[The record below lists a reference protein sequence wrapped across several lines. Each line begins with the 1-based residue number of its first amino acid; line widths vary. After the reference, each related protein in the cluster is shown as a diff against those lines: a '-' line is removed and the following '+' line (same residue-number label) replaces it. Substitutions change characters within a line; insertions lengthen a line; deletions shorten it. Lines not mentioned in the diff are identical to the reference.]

1 MTRPRPAWP
10 AQRLGDAI
18 EEATMLARLARDLPG
33 FLRTPLRPDQ
43 VESRIRHGLD
53 TRQASFLDVVDRA
66 IYRHPG
72 SPYLRLLRH
81 VGCEAGD
88 LTRLVDHEGIE
99 GALRCLAEQGVY
111 ITFDEF
117 KGRREVVRGS
127 ARFAFSDRDFDSPLV
142 TSHYPAFTGGTRGRP
157 GRVLRPLDHV
167 EELATSIGASI
178 MAHGLVNPETAYWL
192 TNPITSMLFNM
203 KLGHPAVL
211 WIHPLRFFPR
221 RARIVAHYFKLLG
234 ALAGTHFPRPRLL
247 MAERADRL
255 ARWLGRRAQGARPIV
270 MNTIPSSAV
279 RVTVAAGD
287 AGVSLQGVTFYLQS
301 EPVTP
306 ARRRHIV
313 DSGAQLISTYTSM
326 EMPAVGVSCAT
337 PESADDYHLA
347 TDRFALVER
356 ERPVVEGGP
365 TILAMLLTTLTDTAP
380 KIALNTE
387 LGDYARVDE
396 RACGC
401 LLGSL
406 GLTTHLSEARSF
418 EKLSGE
424 GVTFVRSNLIQI
436 LEEVLPV
443 RFGGSAVDY
452 QLIEEEA
459 PDSSTRLV
467 LRVNP
472 SVGEADEESL
482 RSTLLAELGRGGIVD
497 QHHAELLRR
506 ANSVTVRRE
515 PALAS
520 PAGKVLPFQ
529 LLPRTRNAARE
540 GSGTRT

>member
-1 MTRPRPAWP
+1 
-10 AQRLGDAI
+10 
-18 EEATMLARLARDLPG
+18 MLARLARDLPG
-33 FLRTPLRPDQ
+33 FLRTPLHPDQ
-43 VESRIRHGLD
+43 VQARIKLRLA
-53 TRQASFLDVVDRA
+53 TRRASFLNVVDRA

-72 SPYLRLLRH
+72 SPYRRLLEH
-81 VGCEAGD
+81 VGCEPGD
-88 LTRLVDHEGIE
+88 LARLVDQEGIE
-99 GALRCLAEQGVY
+99 GALRCLAAQGVY

-127 ARFAFSDRDFDSPLV
+127 ARFSFSDRDFDSPLV
-142 TSHYPAFTGGTRGRP
+142 TSHYSAFTGGTRGRP

-167 EELATSIGASI
+167 EEIATSVGASI
-178 MAHGLVNPETAYWL
+178 SAHGVVNPDTAYWL
-192 TNPITSMLFNM
+192 TNPITTMLFNM

-211 WIHPLRFFPR
+211 WMHPLRFFPL
-221 RARIVAHYFKLLG
+221 RARVGARYFRLLG
-234 ALAGTHFPRPRLL
+234 ALSGTHFPRPRLL
-247 MAERADRL
+247 TAEHAARL
-255 ARWLGRRAQGARPIV
+255 ARWLGRRAQEPRPLV

-279 RVTVAAGD
+279 RVAVAAQE
-287 AGVSLQGVTFYLQS
+287 AGISLRGVTFYLQS
-301 EPVTP
+301 EPLTP
-306 ARRRHIV
+306 ARRRHIEE
-313 DSGAQLISTYTSM
+313 SGAQLISTYTSM

-337 PESADDYHLA
+337 PESADDYHLTA
-347 TDRFALVER
+347 DRFALVER

-365 TILAMLLTTLTDTAP
+365 SIPAMLLTTLADTAA
-380 KIALNTE
+380 KITFNTE
-387 LGDYARVDE
+387 LGDYARVED

-443 RFGGSAVDY
+443 RFGGSSIDY

-467 LRVNP
+467 LRVHP
-472 SVGEADEESL
+472 SVGKADEESL

-506 ANSVTVRRE
+506 ARSVTIRRE
-515 PALAS
+515 PPLAS

-529 LLPRTRNAARE
+529 LLRRTRVAAPQ
-540 GSGTRT
+540 GSGTWA